1 MLIGILMMV
10 KLFCYNLF
18 FRPWLTE
25 DLFKKNNKNLIDFP
39 NKFYLL
45 KKTINKVGS
54 IFYFLA
60 IDNYIY

>member
-1 MLIGILMMV
+1 MII

-18 FRPWLTE
+18 FRPWLAE
-25 DLFKKNNKNLIDFP
+25 DLFKKNNKNIIDFP
-39 NKFYLL
+39 NNFSEL

-60 IDNYIY
+60 LDNYIY